1 MQLDGGRTFAAGLA
15 ALLRAT
21 TVLRA
26 TLLFP
31 SLCFP
36 MAALASPRQAHRGTA
51 VPAPDRS
58 AHWRAFACPVSWIEV
73 VLGRVVGRSVL
84 QRMVFA
90 VAADSRKFSA
100 VTERTPTVVLGP
112 TL

>member
-1 MQLDGGRTFAAGLA
+1 M
-15 ALLRAT
+15 LRE
-21 TVLRA
+21 

-31 SLCFP
+31 SLSFP
-36 MAALASPRQAHRGTA
+36 MAALASPRQARRGTA

-58 AHWRAFACPVSWIEV
+58 AHWRAYACPVSWIEV
-73 VLGRVVGRSVL
+73 VLGVGRVVGRSVL

-90 VAADSRKFSA
+90 AAADSRKFSA
-100 VTERTPTVVLGP
+100 AIERTPTVVLGP